1 MSNSNDMNGYE
12 KLGKIGEGTYGTVF
26 KARNKDTE
34 QIVALKIVRLDDEDE
49 GVPSSALREICLLR
63 ELRHANVVRLQNVVH
78 TNKTLNLVFEFC
90 DLDLRK
96 FFDTLDGQ
104 IEQKVVRS
112 LMHQLLSGLCY
123 CHAHNVLHR
132 DLKPQNLLINN
143 TVKTAPQLKLADF
156 GLARPFGIPVRC
168 YSAEVVTLW
177 YRPPDV
183 LLGAKLYNTS
193 IDMWS
198 AGCIFAEISN
208 CGKPL
213 FPGADVDD
221 QLKRIFKLLGTP
233 LENEWPSMTHLPDY
247 KPYPPYQR
255 AANCWERAM
264 PNADDFARD
273 LLKHFLVCNPQQ
285 RIAAD
290 AALIHRYFTTL
301 TR

>member
-1 MSNSNDMNGYE
+1 MSGYE

-63 ELRHANVVRLQNVVH
+63 ELRHANVVRLQDVVH

-104 IEQKVVRS
+104 IDQKLVRT

-143 TVKTAPQLKLADF
+143 SVKTAPQLKLADF
-156 GLARPFGIPVRC
+156 GLARPFAATAPKLLPYGIGPRMC
-168 YSAEVVTLW
+168 S
-177 YRPPDV
+177 
-183 LLGAKLYNTS
+183 
-193 IDMWS
+193 
-198 AGCIFAEISN
+198 GCIFAEISN

-233 LENEWPSMTHLPDY
+233 LETEWPSMTHLPDY

-255 AANCWERAM
+255 PANCWERAM
-264 PNADDFARD
+264 PNAEELARD
-273 LLKHFLVCNPQQ
+273 LLKRLLVCNPQQ

-290 AALIHRYFTTL
+290 AALTHRYFTIA
-301 TR
+301 R